1 MKIAILTSPNQW
13 FISYVHLVKSELG
26 ISDVYM
32 DHHDIDKAYD
42 IMFVISYHSI
52 IKDDFIKKNKH
63 NIVIHESALPKG
75 RGWAPLFWQILE
87 GKKDITFSLIEVDS
101 KLDAGNIYFQ
111 EILTLSGFELNSEIR
126 MKQVRLTI
134 QMCKRFVELYP
145 KLPASTKQTGEP
157 TFYPKRTPLDSELSV
172 HKSIF
177 EQFDLLRIVDNE
189 NYPAFF
195 MLNGRKYLLKIY
207 QDE

>member
-63 NIVIHESALPKG
+63 NIVIHESA
-75 RGWAPLFWQILE
+75 F
-87 GKKDITFSLIEVDS
+87 
-101 KLDAGNIYFQ
+101 
-111 EILTLSGFELNSEIR
+111 
-126 MKQVRLTI
+126 
-134 QMCKRFVELYP
+134 
-145 KLPASTKQTGEP
+145 
-157 TFYPKRTPLDSELSV
+157 PKR
-172 HKSIF
+172 
-177 EQFDLLRIVDNE
+177 R
-189 NYPAFF
+189 
-195 MLNGRKYLLKIY
+195 G
-207 QDE
+207 